1 MIPLPA
7 GPLLFDT
14 GIYIRYSRGEDYL
27 WLGEDAG
34 IFQRTIL
41 TAVVAAELYAGTH
54 DRREKRAVDE
64 LCRAHHA
71 LGHFSSPPASAWI
84 EAGILLRRARSA
96 YGQIDFVHHFR
107 DLLIAVEAVRARATL
122 VTENAGDFARW
133 RSLLASSR
141 KILKLFH
148 PSEALTKPSR
158 LRKNS
163 KSRHSERSEES
174 LLVSFLIL
182 KSKRDSS
189 LRSE

>member
-1 MIPLPA
+1 MNPLPA

-14 GIYIRYSRGEDYL
+14 VIYIRFSRGEDYL

-34 IFQRTIL
+34 VFQRTIL

-54 DRREKRAVDE
+54 DRREKRTLDE

-71 LGHFSSPPASAWI
+71 LGHFSSPSVAAWT
-84 EAGILLRRARSA
+84 ETGILLRRARSA

-107 DLLIAVEAVRARATL
+107 DLLIAAEAVQASATL

-141 KILKLFH
+141 KILKLFD
-148 PSEALTKPSR
+148 PS
-158 LRKNS
+158 
-163 KSRHSERSEES
+163 
-174 LLVSFLIL
+174 
-182 KSKRDSS
+182 
-189 LRSE
+189 